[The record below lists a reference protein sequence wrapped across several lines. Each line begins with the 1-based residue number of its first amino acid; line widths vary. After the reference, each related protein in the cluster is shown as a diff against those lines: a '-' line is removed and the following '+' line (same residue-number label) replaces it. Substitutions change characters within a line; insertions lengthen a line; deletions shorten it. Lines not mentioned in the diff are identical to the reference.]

1 MTPNTIAVKMQALKQ
16 DLVLAGAAVDEGNL
30 LRAQK
35 LLQNLQRSNASLL
48 RLLEMQLSGA
58 SAPPR
63 TNRQRLA
70 VEDDLHIFPP
80 TSNTRK

>member
-1 MTPNTIAVKMQALKQ
+1 MIPNAIAIKMQALKQ

-35 LLQNLQRSNASLL
+35 LLQNLQRSNAGLL

-58 SAPPR
+58 SAPPH
-63 TNRQRLA
+63 TYRQRLP
-70 VEDDLHIFPP
+70 VEDDLHVFPP

>member
-1 MTPNTIAVKMQALKQ
+1 MTPNAISVKMQALKQ

-63 TNRQRLA
+63 TNRQRPA

-80 TSNTRK
+80 TSNQQK